1 MIASIPSPSNGM
13 WELGPLPIRAY
24 AVAII
29 VGIVV
34 GLWMLDRRYVRKGG
48 PKDVSLD
55 IAGWMVIFGIIGA
68 RLYHIFTTPEPY
80 FGENG
85 DLGKIFR
92 IWEGGLGIWGA
103 IALGAVGA
111 AIGLRRKGL
120 RLAPF
125 ADAAAPGIMLGQAI
139 GRIGNYFNQELYGR
153 PTDVPWA
160 LEIDPENIVD
170 GYPAGT
176 TFHPTFLYELLWC
189 VAGVVVILWLEKRFD
204 LHGGQ
209 TFWLYVMIYTAGR
222 SWIEHLRIDEAQVFA
237 GLRLNVWTAILMFLI
252 AAALFVWRTRAVR
265 DPDYERTVW
274 RDDVD
279 PEVREKLE
287 ARSLEGDKAATDDEK
302 VD

>member
-68 RLYHIFTTPEPY
+68 RLYHIFTTPDPY

-252 AAALFVWRTRAVR
+252 ATALFVWRTRAVR